1 MSSQSKANSK
11 QRRKGFSRGEKIVG
25 LVILVV
31 AIWAIYSF
39 AQPTL
44 PSNTTTNTPITTT
57 GASGAP
63 DFTLPVVG
71 SNGLTGEK
79 ISLSQFK
86 GKVVFLEFMVP
97 WCGHCQ
103 NMAPVL
109 ESLYKQYGPQNVVFI
124 SVSGA
129 WNGATADDAAQF
141 IRTYHSDW
149 IYVYDSSGTVFNTY
163 GVTATPT
170 FFLITKNG
178 VVANT
183 YSGEVAFDI
192 LAADL
197 TRLVS

>member
-31 AIWAIYSF
+31 AIWAVYSF
-39 AQPTL
+39 AQPSP
-44 PSNTTTNTPITTT
+44 PSNTITNNTITTT
-57 GASGAP
+57 GVSGAP

-109 ESLYKQYGPQNVVFI
+109 ESLYKQYRSQNVVFI

-129 WNGATADDAAQF
+129 WNGATVDDAAQF

-149 IYVYDSSGTVFNTY
+149 IYVYDSSGAVFNSY

-170 FFLITKNG
+170 FFIITKNG

-183 YSGEVAFDI
+183 YSGEVAFEI
-192 LAADL
+192 FAADL